1 MRQSGPPGR
10 TTLKLIFLQYR
21 LSLVQPLGDL
31 QLQSELMLRDL
42 KKLHSLLLK
51 AYSPDLWRAYRRIA
65 AEVDL
70 HTNKIRI
77 VAMVCSSIFDDL
89 GNDLTTHQ
97 LQIGRRNFRC
107 LLEDLHRIPNIA
119 SVTLAL
125 DALRQTMR
133 TRLVYPWGLDEF
145 VHGTLIPFVQRHNLP
160 VGFPRAE
167 ALVHGVPLLEAIDD
181 HVHATVRIAQAWM
194 PIWRG
199 LCEGFSPMAVLR
211 IHQLPP
217 DVRERVIR
225 PVAAIIEITTRCRY
239 DMDVL
244 TLRIALCNTDG
255 AGRPSMDKHRFRYAD
270 PTYLP

>member
-1 MRQSGPPGR
+1 MHLSLSLCQ
-10 TTLKLIFLQYR
+10 LELIFLQYR
-21 LSLVQPLGDL
+21 ISLVQPLGDL

-42 KKLHSLLLK
+42 RKLHSLLLK

-70 HTNKIRI
+70 HANKVRI
-77 VAMVCSSIFDDL
+77 VAMVCSNIFDDL
-89 GNDLTTHQ
+89 GKDLTTHQ
-97 LQIGRRNFRC
+97 LQIGQSNFRC
-107 LLEDLHRIPNIA
+107 LLEDLHRIPEIA
-119 SVTLAL
+119 SITSAL

-133 TRLVYPWGLDEF
+133 THLVYPWGLDEF
-145 VHGTLIPFVQRHNLP
+145 VYGTLIPFVQRHDLP

-167 ALVHGVPLLEAIDD
+167 ALLQGIPLLAAIDD

-199 LCEGFSPMAVLR
+199 LCEGFSPKAVLR

-217 DVRERVIR
+217 DVRKRVIE
-225 PVAAIIEITTRCRY
+225 PVAAIIEITARCRY
-239 DMDVL
+239 DMDTISL
-244 TLRIALCNTDG
+244 MIAFCNTDG
-255 AGRPSMDKHRFRYAD
+255 TGRLSMDDMDD

>member
-1 MRQSGPPGR
+1 KTHLSLSCQ
-10 TTLKLIFLQYR
+10 LKLIILQYR

-42 KKLHSLLLK
+42 RKLHSLLLK

-89 GNDLTTHQ
+89 GYDLTTHQ
-97 LQIGRRNFRC
+97 LQIGRRNFRR

-145 VHGTLIPFVQRHNLP
+145 VHGTLVPFVQRHNLP

-167 ALVHGVPLLEAIDD
+167 ALVQGVPLLEAIDD

-217 DVRERVIR
+217 DVRQRVIR

-239 DMDVL
+239 DMNRINVE
-244 TLRIALCNTDG
+244 IALCNTDRTG
-255 AGRPSMDKHRFRYAD
+255 
-270 PTYLP
+270 